1 MFIQRGQHRYN
12 FCGAR
17 VPRDVGFRVQ
27 RGFRVWRVN
36 SNPSVFS
43 IRTTAAGTLRS
54 KLSEPGRVAES
65 MLAKISLVI
74 WVSNR
79 GWMES
84 RLGMKVGTSEE
95 LAMAS
100 ILSACKKEAGA
111 ELGADRAIT

>member
-1 MFIQRGQHRYN
+1 MSPEKWGS
-12 FCGAR
+12 
-17 VPRDVGFRVQ
+17 RVQ
-27 RGFRVWRVN
+27 QGFRVWRVV
-36 SNPSVFS
+36 SDPSVFS
-43 IRTTAAGTLRS
+43 IRMTAAGTLRS

-84 RLGMKVGTSEE
+84 RLVTKVGTSEE

-100 ILSACKKEAGA
+100 ILSA
-111 ELGADRAIT
+111 